1 MKKIELVQD
10 TIDNKDIDSLIE
22 WLSTYPR
29 LTKGPLTLEFESKW
43 SEWIGTKYS
52 VFVNSGIHVYGSIGF
67 LPVIL
72 RIVVCKVTFS
82 VIII

>member
-29 LTKGPLTLEFESKW
+29 LTKGPLTLEFE
-43 SEWIGTKYS
+43 
-52 VFVNSGIHVYGSIGF
+52 
-67 LPVIL
+67 
-72 RIVVCKVTFS
+72 
-82 VIII
+82 